1 MTDRLD
7 YLRDLE
13 KVIPEL
19 EEKALRARKWILK
32 MTTEAGSGH
41 PGGSLSVVDVLV
53 ALYFRVMR
61 HNPLN
66 PRWENRDRLVL
77 SKGHA
82 APALYAVLAMSGY
95 FPEEEL
101 LTLRKLGSRLQGH
114 PSMLSTPGV
123 DMSTGSLGQGLSVG
137 IGMAL
142 AGKLDRRDYRV
153 YVVLGDGECQEGQ
166 VWEAAMFAGHHRI
179 ENLCA
184 VVDKNKL
191 QLDGATDRIVSI
203 DPIGSKFEAFGWNTI
218 QINGHDFRQ
227 ILIAFREAEKVKDK
241 PTVIISNTIKG
252 KGVSFMEGVVKYHG
266 KPLTREEL
274 KMALEELGGDIQ

>member
-1 MTDRLD
+1 MSQRLD
-7 YLRDLE
+7 YLKDLENVIPDLE
-13 KVIPEL
+13 K
-19 EEKALRARKWILK
+19 KANRARKWILK

-66 PRWENRDRLVL
+66 PRWEDRDRLVL

-82 APALYAVLAMSGY
+82 APALYAVLAMAGY

-101 LTLRKLGSRLQGH
+101 MTLRKLGTRLQGH
-114 PSMLSTPGV
+114 PSMRLTPGV

-153 YVVLGDGECQEGQ
+153 YVLLGDGECQEGQ
-166 VWEAAMFAGHHRI
+166 VWEAAMFAGHHRL

-184 VVDKNKL
+184 VVDNNKL
-191 QLDGATDRIVSI
+191 QLDAPTDKIVSVE
-203 DPIGSKFEAFGWNTI
+203 PLAPKFEAFGWNAI
-218 QINGHDFRQ
+218 VINGHDFKE
-227 ILIAFREAEKVKDK
+227 ILMAFREAEKVRDR

-266 KPLTREEL
+266 KPLTPEQL
-274 KMALEELGGDIQ
+274 KAALEELGGDVE